1 MPVEIERR
9 FVVRDP
15 CAAIAARTG
24 ASFHITQGYFGH
36 VDGLRMRVRVLWGD
50 HDECTAFLTF
60 KGARHGICRLEYEYP
75 VEVARA
81 WRALNC
87 LSPKETIRKK
97 RHRVLNHD
105 GSEWSVDQFE
115 GPNQGLFI
123 AEVEL
128 SHPHQKVSLPSWAGE
143 EITFDPRYGNS
154 QLARTPMPY
163 VFGGR
168 ARASN
173 TLRPAASPCPDARG
187 LVPFA
192 SFLGAV
198 AES

>member
-1 MPVEIERR
+1 M
-9 FVVRDP
+9 
-15 CAAIAARTG
+15 AACTG
-24 ASFHITQGYFGH
+24 ASSHITQGYFGH
-36 VDGLRMRVRVLWGD
+36 VDGLRMRVRVLRED

-75 VEVARA
+75 LEVARA

-87 LSPKETIRKK
+87 LSPIETIRKK
-97 RHRVLNHD
+97 RHRVPHHD
-105 GSEWSVDQFE
+105 GLEWSVDQFE
-115 GPNQGLFI
+115 GPNRGLFI

-128 SHPHQKVSLPSWAGE
+128 SHPNQKVALPSWAGK

-163 VFGGR
+163 AVGGQ

-173 TLRPAASPCPDARG
+173 SLRPAASACPDAPEM
-187 LVPFA
+187 VPFD
-192 SFLGAV
+192 SFLSAV
-198 AES
+198 SES